1 MSDNRAEVKQR
12 LEIPLSLEDCTFVGT
27 SLLFCEY
34 SLVSA
39 LERRLSSHQLF
50 AKYSQ
55 LLFLVLEYS
64 NHSVRVLTLYYC
76 CSAERT
82 DKLHLLFLQQPEL
95 LLSRSFVRS
104 HGLAD
109 YHWFENV
116 RVSSRHTR
124 IQTTCA
130 AWSCHEMRWRDLG
143 VVANETCTMFM
154 IWASTGGNTSGTSV

>member
-12 LEIPLSLEDCTFVGT
+12 LDVPLSLEDCTFVGT
-27 SLLFCEY
+27 ISSFCEY
-34 SLVSA
+34 PFVSA
-39 LERRLSSHQLF
+39 LEQRLSPHQLF
-50 AKYSQ
+50 ANYSQ

-64 NHSVRVLTLYYC
+64 NHSVRVLTLYYG

-82 DKLHLLFLQQPEL
+82 DKLHLLFLKQPEL
-95 LLSRSFVRS
+95 LLSRFFVRS

-124 IQTTCA
+124 IQTICA
-130 AWSCHEMRWRDLG
+130 AWSCLEMR
-143 VVANETCTMFM
+143 
-154 IWASTGGNTSGTSV
+154 